1 METKCFECS
10 ETINESTD
18 FYTFNAASEIICETC
33 EHSHWQ
39 GAVRV
44 MHYDPRSEDITG
56 YLHCYSLGQTRTAE
70 DFEECDI
77 PEPVEFAR
85 WKSTDAWRG
94 YVDVQYKDKFK
105 VVANGWATGNY
116 DDVKWKWDFNEFY
129 ENIQDGTLVPPVDV
143 WFVFAQTSNVFST
156 AVDIVV
162 HNHQAATFLNWLADE
177 AGMTRSE
184 LLNAL
189 S

>member
-1 METKCFECS
+1 MEMKCFECS
-10 ETINESTD
+10 ESINESTD
-18 FYTFNAASEIICETC
+18 YCAFNAVGETICESC
-33 EHSHWQ
+33 EHSHWD

-44 MHYDPRSEDITG
+44 GHYDPKSEDVTG
-56 YLHCYSLGQTRTAE
+56 YLYSYSLGQTRTSE

-77 PEPVEFAR
+77 PEPIESAR
-85 WKSTDAWRG
+85 WKSTDGWRG
-94 YVDVQYKDKFK
+94 YVDVQYNNNFE
-105 VVANGWATGNY
+105 VIANGWATGNY

-129 ENIQDGTLVPPVDV
+129 ENIHEGTLVPPVDV

-162 HNHQAATFLNWLADE
+162 HNHQAGTFLNWLADE
-177 AGMTRSE
+177 AGMTRKQLE
-184 LLNAL
+184 DAL